1 MWVLLLPL
9 GLGAALAAR
18 GRGDPSLGCGLCHSP
33 HRARAQANA
42 TLGATVTLGCPAAGV
57 PLGRLRAERWY
68 FWGDTAGDA
77 VTVCSQNRG
86 HPRCQPPYGDRAA
99 LVSPPGPPENPRP
112 PETPRGLLLR
122 GLRDGDAGTYS
133 CLLLGDDDCACG
145 EVTLRLGEVTL
156 RGALWEATRVL
167 MLLSVLAA
175 TAGLALGVSV
185 AAGTARRVRARVAGV
200 TLLLAGL
207 LALLALAVYTVGT
220 LSLLGPARPAWRFSW
235 SYILGW
241 VAVVL
246 TSSAELSLA

>member
-1 MWVLLLPL
+1 MPAGGGLLCGATGLALLL
-9 GLGAALAAR
+9 A
-18 GRGDPSLGCGLCHSP
+18 
-33 HRARAQANA
+33 
-42 TLGATVTLGCPAAGV
+42 ATVTHGWLQRRAPGDITSLGLWRLCLGGQCHPHPA
-57 PLGRLRAERWY
+57 
-68 FWGDTAGDA
+68 
-77 VTVCSQNRG
+77 
-86 HPRCQPPYGDRAA
+86 
-99 LVSPPGPPENPRP
+99 
-112 PETPRGLLLR
+112 TP
-122 GLRDGDAGTYS
+122 
-133 CLLLGDDDCACG
+133 
-145 EVTLRLGEVTL
+145 
-156 RGALWEATRVL
+156 ALWEATRVL

-246 TSSAELSLA
+246 TSSAGLFHLCAAAKDPSPESSEVAGA